1 MNTIKKILGVVWIIL
16 APTLVVLMFSQAF
29 KKIGEATA
37 GIMRTNTIL
46 QWSIILIIF
55 IPISIGLIIF
65 GYYAAK
71 GEYEHLP
78 ESSDEL

>member
-46 QWSIILIIF
+46 QHYFNHFYSYFHWSNYFRILCCKRRIRAF
-55 IPISIGLIIF
+55 AGKF
-65 GYYAAK
+65 R
-71 GEYEHLP
+71 
-78 ESSDEL
+78 